1 VRPSAQGIPV
11 FIITEEGPALLMR
24 SIAEPELLNKEDMP
38 KGLLDILVKGK
49 AVGQKKPGA

>member
-1 VRPSAQGIPV
+1 V

-24 SIAEPELLNKEDMP
+24 SIAEPELLKKEDMP